1 MHLADEV
8 GSARL
13 LNSRSL
19 NSCMG
24 GGRVCVMLM
33 QGRNSGFRYG
43 QRVWLGSPVF
53 SIDLISYVL
62 LQDQVG
68 EV

>member
-1 MHLADEV
+1 MRD
-8 GSARL
+8 ARL
-13 LNSRSL
+13 LYSRSL

-24 GGRVCVMLM
+24 GGETGVVLRR
-33 QGRNSGFRYG
+33 GGNSGFRRG

-53 SIDLISYVL
+53 SIDSISYVL